1 MSGLWLI
8 DFDDEPDYDGDEWA
22 EHVTEKK
29 DEFEEE
35 SLEEI
40 EEEEGEEEND

>member
-29 DEFEEE
+29 R
-35 SLEEI
+35 
-40 EEEEGEEEND
+40 

>member
-1 MSGLWLI
+1 MTGLWMI
-8 DFDDEPDYDGDEWA
+8 DFDDEPDYTGEEWA

-35 SLEEI
+35 SLEELEEL
-40 EEEEGEEEND
+40 EEEE